1 MMLVDETD
9 LSALTAQLRHKASAK
24 RRSAAKRLRKLGL
37 ASACPALL
45 DALQHELRDERTWE
59 TQYQMVMALGASSCT
74 TALSLLR
81 ELAQRRM
88 NATMVLV
95 AVGDAIVRLARRFE
109 HDPDPVLEVLGID
122 NEPSLFDGA
131 LRAVAMLHLRFHPE
145 VVEKL
150 LDHVIGLK
158 DESRYFWPA
167 AACPGWSGAKVEAF
181 LRMCLSSSRSD
192 VKKAAEAASS
202 GKYLKWNPL

>member
-150 LDHVIGLK
+150 LDHVRPQG
-158 DESRYFWPA
+158 
-167 AACPGWSGAKVEAF
+167 
-181 LRMCLSSSRSD
+181 
-192 VKKAAEAASS
+192 
-202 GKYLKWNPL
+202 